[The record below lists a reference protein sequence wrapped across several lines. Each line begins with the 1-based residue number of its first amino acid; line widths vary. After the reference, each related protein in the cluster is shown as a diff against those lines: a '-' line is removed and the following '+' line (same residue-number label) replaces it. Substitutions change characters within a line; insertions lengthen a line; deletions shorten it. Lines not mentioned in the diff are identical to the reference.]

1 MENSEHAQMNSF
13 TRFFCVLLGLYLV
26 YLLMYLWM
34 NRLDTHSIKLKFTY
48 DETYFNKTLKE
59 ILIPRWPESWG
70 HFDVTEFLAK
80 ELEVLGFA
88 TKRDEFGDS
97 IPYTNIIGIVN
108 PNAEKF
114 LMLTCHFDS
123 KYIENLEEFVGAT
136 DCAVSCAI
144 LLNIAKS
151 LNRFLIQDFS
161 SRKDLGLVVSYQLY
175 SKNLEIS

>member
-1 MENSEHAQMNSF
+1 MYSL
-13 TRFFCVLLGLYLV
+13 TRFFCLVLGLYLV
-26 YLLMYLWM
+26 YLWIYL
-34 NRLDTHSIKLKFTY
+34 RLSRVPIHSKPLKFTY

-70 HFDVTEFLAK
+70 HFEVIEFLAK
-80 ELEVLGFA
+80 ELEVLGFV

-97 IPYTNIIGIVN
+97 IPFTNIIGIVN

-114 LMLTCHFDS
+114 IMLTCHFDS
-123 KYIENLEEFVGAT
+123 KYIEDLEEFVGAT

-151 LNRFLIQDFS
+151 LNQFLMQEFS
-161 SRKDLGLVVSYQLY
+161 SRKDLGLVVSHQL
-175 SKNLEIS
+175 